1 LSLLR
6 KIETAWQRIVNHV
19 GSLQGVPQ
27 VVQLAFTAVAI
38 DGRKAE
44 ARAATKTKHKA
55 TKIRRRWH
63 EPRPGLLAS
72 KIREQIMSDELQRAR
87 NSLDVLEATVKNLIL
102 NHQIAKAKLVSRH
115 AEIARL
121 KGENETLTQA
131 VKDMALKLA
140 AAETESG
147 EKNEQT

>member
-1 LSLLR
+1 
-6 KIETAWQRIVNHV
+6 
-19 GSLQGVPQ
+19 
-27 VVQLAFTAVAI
+27 
-38 DGRKAE
+38 
-44 ARAATKTKHKA
+44 
-55 TKIRRRWH
+55 
-63 EPRPGLLAS
+63 
-72 KIREQIMSDELQRAR
+72 MSDELQRAR